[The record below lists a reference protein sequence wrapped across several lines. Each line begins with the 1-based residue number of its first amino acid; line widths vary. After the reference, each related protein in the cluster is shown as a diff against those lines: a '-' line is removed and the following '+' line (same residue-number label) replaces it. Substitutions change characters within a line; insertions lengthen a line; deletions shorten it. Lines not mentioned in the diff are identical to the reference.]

1 MKICL
6 FFSSFFALTSL
17 ISLTPDQAFKKLQEG
32 NRRYSLD
39 KLIECDQ
46 TTARRK
52 EVFASQKPFSVVVGC
67 SDSRVPPEII
77 FDQGLGDLFTVRVAG
92 NVIGEIELETIKYAC
107 LKLGTPLV
115 LVLGHQNCG
124 AIEASLHGDISS
136 IPSIGKLI
144 APAIE
149 RAKKTGVLKLEFV
162 VKENIR
168 IGVEF
173 LKKDKDLQHL
183 VSQKKLK
190 IVGGYYRLENGT
202 VNFLD
207 GEGKS

>member
-1 MKICL
+1 MKLCL
-6 FFSSFFALTSL
+6 FFSSFLALTTL

-32 NRRYSLD
+32 NKRYRVDQLT
-39 KLIECDQ
+39 ECDQ

-52 EVFASQKPFSVVVGC
+52 EVLARQKPFSVVIGC
-67 SDSRVPPEII
+67 SDSRVPPEMI

-92 NVIGEIELETIKYAC
+92 NVIGEIELETIKFAC

-124 AIEASLHGDISS
+124 AIEASLQGDISS
-136 IPSIGKLI
+136 IPSISKLI
-144 APAIE
+144 DPAI
-149 RAKKTGVLKLEFV
+149 KKVKKAGVLKLEFV
-162 VKENIR
+162 VKENVK

-173 LKKDKDLQHL
+173 LKKDKDLQLL

-190 IVGGYYRLENGT
+190 VVGGYYSLENGT
-202 VNFLD
+202 VTFLD